1 MVGQTAIPR
10 SINQRAVRGSDLKG
24 SAQPEHGEG
33 RSDSIGISH
42 IRNFS
47 IIAHIDHGKTTLTD
61 RLLEAT
67 GTVGLGG
74 TVRLMDSN
82 PIEKE
87 RGITIK
93 LAPVRM
99 SYDLQSTIYT
109 LNLIDT
115 PGHVDFSYEV
125 SRALHA
131 CEGAILVV
139 DATKGIQAQT
149 IANYDKATEAG
160 LTIIPFINKIDMAA
174 AQPDRVSAELVETL
188 GFKPADI
195 LFGSAKTGAGV
206 TELLNVII
214 AHVPSPSSD
223 LCATKGEDRNFVAPL
238 RALIFNS
245 TFDIHKGVI
254 VFVKVI
260 EGEINKKNRD
270 NLFLYATHEKLSPLE
285 IGYFSADLP
294 AQAGMRAV
302 DHLGVGEVGYLATG
316 HKDIRAITIGDTLTT
331 VGASITPIEGY
342 HRPQAMV
349 FMDLYPIDAD
359 NYRDLVD
366 ALGKLAL
373 NDAALTYRA
382 AASPALGHGF
392 RVGFL
397 GILHAEI
404 VTERLSREFEVQV
417 VNTSP
422 SVPYQMTLKNGDH
435 LEISSPADWPRPE
448 MIEHIEEPVI
458 TLIVYTPEPYVG
470 GIMELCQGK
479 RAQFIDMQY
488 VSGKVK
494 LNYLMPLSELITNFY
509 DRLKSVSSG
518 YASVQYDHAGYQEID
533 AVKVDILLNTEPAEA
548 LSFVSPRF
556 SAESRG
562 RVLVDKLKNVIP
574 RSLIEVAI
582 QAAIGGKIIARAT
595 VKAFRKD
602 VTAKLH
608 GGDMTRNR
616 KLLEK
621 QKKGKKKMKML
632 GSVEVPQ
639 AAFTEILKI

>member
-1 MVGQTAIPR
+1 M
-10 SINQRAVRGSDLKG
+10 
-24 SAQPEHGEG
+24 
-33 RSDSIGISH
+33 ISN

-67 GTVGLGG
+67 GTVKEGG

-82 PIEKE
+82 PIEVE

-99 SYDLQSTIYT
+99 DYT
-109 LNLIDT
+109 PHSDHYILNLIDT

-131 CEGAILVV
+131 CEGAVLVV

-149 IANYDKATEAG
+149 IANYDKAKEAG
-160 LTIIPFINKIDMAA
+160 LTIIPFVNKIDMAA
-174 AQPDRVSAELVETL
+174 AEPERVATELVETL
-188 GFKPADI
+188 GFKKEDI
-195 LFGSAKTGAGV
+195 LFGSAKSGIGV
-206 TELLNVII
+206 TELLEAII
-214 AHVPSPSSD
+214 SRVPAPAPTTPGVKGAHTLGVSD
-223 LCATKGEDRNFVAPL
+223 QVPL
-238 RALIFNS
+238 RALVFNS
-245 TFDIHKGVI
+245 TFDTHKGVI
-254 VFVKVI
+254 AFVKVI
-260 EGEINKKNRD
+260 SGEINKQNRD
-270 NLFLYATHEKLSPLE
+270 NLLLFATGEKLSPLE
-285 IGYFSADLP
+285 IGFFSPD
-294 AQAGMRAV
+294 MRPS
-302 DHLGVGEVGYLATG
+302 DHIEVGEVGYIATG
-316 HKDIRAITIGDTLTT
+316 HKDIRAVTIGDTLTT
-331 VGASITPIEGY
+331 VGAVITPIEGY
-342 HRPQAMV
+342 ERPQPMV
-349 FMDLYPIDAD
+349 FMDLYPMDAGE
-359 NYRDLVD
+359 YRELVD

-373 NDAALTYRA
+373 NDASLTYHTA
-382 AASPALGHGF
+382 SSPALGHGF

-417 VNTSP
+417 VNTYP
-422 SVPYQMTLKNGDH
+422 SVPYKMTLKNGEHVD
-435 LEISSPADWPRPE
+435 ISSPADWPRPE
-448 MIEHIEEPVI
+448 LIDTIDEPLV
-458 TLIVYTPEPYVG
+458 TLTIYTPEPYVG
-470 GIMELCQGK
+470 GIMELTQGK
-479 RAQFIDMQY
+479 RAEFIDMQY
-488 VSGKVK
+488 VSGKVR

-518 YASVQYDHAGYQEID
+518 YASAQYDHAGYQSVD

-556 SAESRG
+556 SAEGRG
-562 RVLVDKLKNVIP
+562 RMLVDKLKDVIP

-582 QAAIGGKIIARAT
+582 QAAIGGKIIARST

>member
-1 MVGQTAIPR
+1 ML
-10 SINQRAVRGSDLKG
+10 N
-24 SAQPEHGEG
+24 
-33 RSDSIGISH
+33 

-47 IIAHIDHGKTTLTD
+47 IIAHIDHGKTTLAD

-67 GTVGLGG
+67 GTVSMGG

-82 PIEKE
+82 PIEVE

-99 SYDLQSTIYT
+99 LYRSDVNKVPHLKIDNCKLDISDSVYQ

-131 CEGAILVV
+131 CEGAVLVV
-139 DATKGIQAQT
+139 DATRGIQAQT
-149 IANYDKATEAG
+149 IANYDKAVEAG
-160 LTIIPFINKIDMAA
+160 LTIIPFINKIDMPAA
-174 AQPDRVSAELVETL
+174 EPAKVSRELCETL
-188 GFKPADI
+188 GFASSDI
-195 LFGSAKTGAGV
+195 ILGSAKTGTGV
-206 TELLNVII
+206 KELLQAIVDRI
-214 AHVPSPSSD
+214 PSPFSASTSSATAPEKCLQTRSD
-223 LCATKGEDRNFVAPL
+223 LRGLV
-238 RALIFNS
+238 FNS
-245 TFDIHKGVI
+245 TFDLHKGVI
-254 VFVKVI
+254 AFVKIV
-260 EGEINKKNRD
+260 EGEVNASNRD
-270 NLFLYATHEKLSPLE
+270 KLLLYATQEKLSPLD
-285 IGYFSADLP
+285 IGYFAP
-294 AQAGMRAV
+294 GM
-302 DHLGVGEVGYLATG
+302 LSSPTLECGEVGFVATG
-316 HKDIRAITIGDTLTT
+316 YKDIRAVTIGDTLTT
-331 VGASITPIEGY
+331 QGSLITPIEGY
-342 HRPQAMV
+342 HRPQPMV
-349 FMDLYPIDAD
+349 FMDLYPVEAD
-359 NYRDLVD
+359 QYRDLVD

-373 NDAALTYRA
+373 NDASLTYHA
-382 AASPALGHGF
+382 ASSPALGHGF

-404 VTERLSREFEVQV
+404 VTERLSREFGVSV

-422 SVPYQMTLKNGDH
+422 SVPYRMLLKNGEE

-448 MIEHIEEPVI
+448 MIDTVQEPVT
-458 TLIVYTPEPYVG
+458 TLTVYTPEPYVG

-479 RAQFIDMQY
+479 RAEFIDMQY
-488 VSGKVK
+488 VAGRVR
-494 LNYLMPLSELITNFY
+494 LNYLLPLSELITNFY

-518 YASVQYDHAGYQEID
+518 YASVQYEHAGYAPID

-556 SAESRG
+556 SAETRG
-562 RVLVDKLKNVIP
+562 RVLVDKLATVIP

-582 QAAIGGKIIARAT
+582 QAAIGGKIIARST

-632 GSVEVPQ
+632 GSVSVPQ
-639 AAFTEILKI
+639 EAFTEILKI

>member
-1 MVGQTAIPR
+1 MNTP
-10 SINQRAVRGSDLKG
+10 N
-24 SAQPEHGEG
+24 
-33 RSDSIGISH
+33 

-67 GTVGLGG
+67 GTVAPGG

-82 PIEKE
+82 PIEVE

-99 SYDLQSTIYT
+99 IYHPQLEQLENLRFENSDSEFI

-131 CEGAILVV
+131 CEGAVLVV
-139 DATKGIQAQT
+139 DATKGVQAQT
-149 IANYDKATEAG
+149 LANYALAKEIG
-160 LTIIPFINKIDMAA
+160 LTIIPVINKIDMAGA
-174 AQPDRVSAELVETL
+174 EPERVALELIENL
-188 GFKPADI
+188 GFTHDDI
-195 LFGSAKTGAGV
+195 LFVSAKTGEGV
-206 TELLNVII
+206 PVLLDAIVSRI
-214 AHVPSPSSD
+214 P
-223 LCATKGEDRNFVAPL
+223 APYTDSRIHGSTDL
-238 RALIFNS
+238 RALVFNS
-245 TFDIHKGVI
+245 TFDTHKGVI
-254 VFVKVI
+254 AFVKVI
-260 EGEINKKNRD
+260 AGEINQSNRD
-270 NLFLYATHEKLSPLE
+270 SLFLYATQEKLSPLD
-285 IGYFSADLP
+285 IGFFSPD
-294 AQAGMRAV
+294 MRSSDAIKS
-302 DHLGVGEVGYLATG
+302 GEVGFVATG

-331 VGASITPIEGY
+331 VGTTITPIEGY
-342 HRPQAMV
+342 QRPQPMV
-349 FMDLYPIDAD
+349 FMDLYPMDAAD
-359 NYRDLVD
+359 YRNLID

-373 NDAALTYRA
+373 NDTSLSYHAAS
-382 AASPALGHGF
+382 SPALGHGF

-404 VTERLSREFEVQV
+404 VTERLSREFEVNV

-422 SVPYQMTLKNGDH
+422 SVPYRIKIKNGTTS
-435 LEISSPADWPRPE
+435 EISSPADWPKPE
-448 MIEHIEEPVI
+448 TVDVVEEPMV
-458 TLIVYTPEPYVG
+458 TLTVYTPETYVG
-470 GIMELCQGK
+470 GIMELCQNK
-479 RAQFIDMQY
+479 RAEFVDMQY
-488 VSGKVK
+488 VSGRVR
-494 LNYLMPLSELITNFY
+494 LNYLMPLAELITNFY

-518 YASVQYDHAGYQEID
+518 YASVQYDHAGYLPVD

-548 LSFVSPRF
+548 LSFVAPR
-556 SAESRG
+556 SEAEGRG
-562 RVLVDKLKNVIP
+562 RVLVEKLKDVIP
-574 RSLIEVAI
+574 RSQIEVAI

-595 VKAFRKD
+595 IRAYRKD

>member
-1 MVGQTAIPR
+1 MTL
-10 SINQRAVRGSDLKG
+10 N
-24 SAQPEHGEG
+24 
-33 RSDSIGISH
+33 

-67 GTVGLGG
+67 GTVSLGG

-99 SYDLQSTIYT
+99 LYQCHRDTVSQQSDSEYI

-131 CEGAILVV
+131 CEGAVLVV

-160 LTIIPFINKIDMAA
+160 LTVIPFINKIDMAA
-174 AQPDRVSAELVETL
+174 SEPEKVAKELVETL
-188 GFKPADI
+188 GFSEQDI
-195 LFGSAKTGAGV
+195 VFGSAKTGSGV
-206 TELLNVII
+206 SELLDAIVKRIHAPPIDHNPLSID
-214 AHVPSPSSD
+214 H
-223 LCATKGEDRNFVAPL
+223 PL
-238 RALIFNS
+238 RALVFNS
-245 TFDIHKGVI
+245 TFDTHKGVI
-254 VFVKVI
+254 AFIKVVA
-260 EGEINKKNRD
+260 GEINKSNRN
-270 NLFLYATHEKLSPLE
+270 NLLLYATSEKLSPLE
-285 IGYFSADLP
+285 IGYFAPD
-294 AQAGMRAV
+294 MRTV

-331 VGASITPIEGY
+331 VGAKITPIEGY

-349 FMDLYPIDAD
+349 FMDLYPIDAN

-382 AASPALGHGF
+382 ASSPALGHGF

-448 MIEHIEEPVI
+448 MIEQVEEPVV
-458 TLIVYTPEPYVG
+458 TLIVYTPEIYVG

-479 RAQFIDMQY
+479 RGEFIDMQY
-488 VSGKVK
+488 VLSKVK

-548 LSFVSPRF
+548 LSFISPRF
-556 SAESRG
+556 SAEGRG
-562 RVLVDKLKNVIP
+562 RLLVDKLKDIIP

-582 QAAIGGKIIARAT
+582 QAAIGGKIIARST

>member
-1 MVGQTAIPR
+1 M
-10 SINQRAVRGSDLKG
+10 N
-24 SAQPEHGEG
+24 
-33 RSDSIGISH
+33 

-67 GTVGLGG
+67 GTVAIGG
-74 TVRLMDSN
+74 TIRLMDSN
-82 PIEKE
+82 PIEIE

-99 SYDLQSTIYT
+99 LYDLRSTTYT

-149 IANYDKATEAG
+149 IANYDKAKEAG
-160 LTIIPFINKIDMAA
+160 LTIIPFVNKIDMPAA
-174 AQPDRVSAELVETL
+174 DPNRVATELIETL
-188 GFKPADI
+188 GFKQEDI
-195 LFGSAKTGAGV
+195 LFGSAKSGTGV
-206 TELLNVII
+206 TELLDAII
-214 AHVPSPSSD
+214 ARDPAPAPIIPGVKGAHTPGMSD
-223 LCATKGEDRNFVAPL
+223 PL
-238 RALIFNS
+238 RALVFNS
-245 TFDIHKGVI
+245 TFDTHKGVI
-254 VFVKVI
+254 AFVKVI
-260 EGEINKKNRD
+260 EGEINKSNRN
-270 NLFLYATHEKLSPLE
+270 NLMLYATREKLSPLE
-285 IGYFSADLP
+285 IGFFSPD
-294 AQAGMRAV
+294 MRAS
-302 DHLGVGEVGYLATG
+302 DHIMVGEVGYIATG
-316 HKDIRAITIGDTLTT
+316 HKDIRAVTIGDTLTT
-331 VGASITPIEGY
+331 FGADITPVEGY
-342 HRPQAMV
+342 QRPQAMV
-349 FMDLYPIDAD
+349 FMDIYPIDAGD
-359 NYRDLVD
+359 YRNLVD

-373 NDAALTYRA
+373 NDASLAYHA
-382 AASPALGHGF
+382 ASSPALGHGF

-417 VNTSP
+417 VNTAP
-422 SVPYQMTLKNGDH
+422 SVPYKMILRNGEN
-435 LEISSPADWPRPE
+435 LEISSPADWPSPE
-448 MIEHIEEPVI
+448 AIASIEEPMV
-458 TLIVYTPEPYVG
+458 TLTIYTPELYVG
-470 GIMELCQGK
+470 GIMELTQGK
-479 RAQFIDMQY
+479 RAEFIDMQY
-488 VSGKVK
+488 VSGKVR

-518 YASVQYDHAGYQEID
+518 YASVQYDHSGYAPVD
-533 AVKVDILLNTEPAEA
+533 AAKVDILLNGEPAEA
-548 LSFVSPRF
+548 LSFVSPRY
-556 SAESRG
+556 SAESRA
-562 RVLVDKLKNVIP
+562 RVLVDKLAEVIP

-582 QAAIGGKIIARAT
+582 QAAIGGKIIARST

-621 QKKGKKKMKML
+621 QKKGKKKMKQL
-632 GSVEVPQ
+632 GQVAVPQ
-639 AAFTEILKI
+639 EAFTEILKI

>member
-1 MVGQTAIPR
+1 M
-10 SINQRAVRGSDLKG
+10 N
-24 SAQPEHGEG
+24 
-33 RSDSIGISH
+33 

-67 GTVGLGG
+67 GTVSMGG
-74 TVRLMDSN
+74 TIRLMDSN

-93 LAPVRM
+93 LAP
-99 SYDLQSTIYT
+99 
-109 LNLIDT
+109 
-115 PGHVDFSYEV
+115 GHVDFSYEV

-131 CEGAILVV
+131 CEGAVLVV

-160 LTIIPFINKIDMAA
+160 LTIIPFINKIDMAS
-174 AQPDRVSAELVETL
+174 AQPDRVATDLVETL
-188 GFKPADI
+188 GFKPAEI
-195 LFGSAKTGAGV
+195 LFGSAKSGIGV
-206 TELLNVII
+206 PELLEAIVTRIPC
-214 AHVPSPSSD
+214 PSE
-223 LCATKGEDRNFVAPL
+223 AIGEGEL
-238 RALIFNS
+238 RALVFNS

-254 VFVKVI
+254 AFIKVVA
-260 EGEINKKNRD
+260 GEINKTNRN
-270 NLFLYATHEKLSPLE
+270 NLLLYATREKLSPLE
-285 IGYFSADLP
+285 IGYFAPD
-294 AQAGMRAV
+294 MRVV

-316 HKDIRAITIGDTLTT
+316 HKDIHSITIGDTLTT
-331 VGASITPIEGY
+331 VGANIVPIEGY

-382 AASPALGHGF
+382 ASSPALGHGF

-417 VNTSP
+417 VNPSP

-448 MIEHIEEPVI
+448 VIEQIEEPVV
-458 TLIVYTPEPYVG
+458 TLVIYTPEPYVG

-518 YASVQYDHAGYQEID
+518 YASLLYDHAGYQQID

-556 SAESRG
+556 SAEGRG
-562 RVLVDKLKNVIP
+562 RLLVDKLQGVIP

>member
-1 MVGQTAIPR
+1 MQ
-10 SINQRAVRGSDLKG
+10 
-24 SAQPEHGEG
+24 
-33 RSDSIGISH
+33 

-67 GTVGLGG
+67 GTVATGG
-74 TVRLMDSN
+74 MVRLMDSN
-82 PIEKE
+82 PIEQE

-99 SYDLQSTIYT
+99 IYKDHI

-131 CEGAILVV
+131 CEGAVLVV

-149 IANYDKATEAG
+149 IANYDKAKEAG

-174 AQPDRVSAELVETL
+174 AEPERVADELVANL
-188 GFKPADI
+188 GFTHEEI
-195 LFGSAKTGAGV
+195 LFGSAKSGTGV
-206 TELLNVII
+206 DELLDEI
-214 AHVPSPSSD
+214 AKRVPEPKVESD
-223 LCATKGEDRNFVAPL
+223 KHLK
-238 RALIFNS
+238 ALVFNS
-245 TFDIHKGVI
+245 TFDVHKGVI
-254 VFVKVI
+254 AFVKVVS
-260 EGEINKKNRD
+260 GEINKSNRD
-270 NLFLYATHEKLSPLE
+270 NLLLYATKEKFSPLE
-285 IGYFSADLP
+285 IGFFSPD
-294 AQAGMRAV
+294 MRAFSV
-302 DHLGVGEVGYLATG
+302 IATGEVGYIATG
-316 HKDIRAITIGDTLTT
+316 HKDIRAVTIGDTLTEA
-331 VGASITPIEGY
+331 GSSITPIAGY
-342 HRPQAMV
+342 SRPQAMV

-359 NYRDLVD
+359 EYRELVE

-373 NDAALTYRA
+373 NDASLTYHPA
-382 AASPALGHGF
+382 SSPALGHGF

-404 VTERLSREFEVQV
+404 VTERLSREFQVAV

-422 SVPYQMTLKNGDH
+422 SVPYKMKLRNN
-435 LEISSPADWPRPE
+435 EEVEVSSPADWPKPE
-448 MIEHIEEPVI
+448 MIEAIEEPMV
-458 TLIVYTPEPYVG
+458 TLTVFTPEPYVG

-479 RAQFIDMQY
+479 RGEFVDMQY
-488 VSGKVK
+488 VSGKVR
-494 LNYLMPLSELITNFY
+494 LNYIMPLSELITNFY

-518 YASVQYDHAGYQEID
+518 YASVQYDHLGYQRVD
-533 AVKVDILLNTEPAEA
+533 VAKVDILLNGEPAEA
-548 LSFVSPRF
+548 LSFVSPRHN
-556 SAESRG
+556 AETRG
-562 RVLVDKLKNVIP
+562 RVLVDKLKDVIP
-574 RSLIEVAI
+574 RSQVEVAI
-582 QAAIGGKIIARAT
+582 QAAIGGKIIARST
-595 VKAFRKD
+595 VKAYRKD

>member
-1 MVGQTAIPR
+1 MYT
-10 SINQRAVRGSDLKG
+10 DK
-24 SAQPEHGEG
+24 
-33 RSDSIGISH
+33 

-67 GTVGLGG
+67 GTVTAGG
-74 TVRLMDSN
+74 EIRLMDSN

-99 SYDLQSTIYT
+99 NYSGHI

-131 CEGAILVV
+131 CEGAVLVV

-149 IANYDKATEAG
+149 IANFDKAKEAG
-160 LTIIPFINKIDMAA
+160 LTVIPFVNKIDMPAA
-174 AQPDRVSAELVETL
+174 EPARVAKELTETL
-188 GFKPADI
+188 GFRSDEI
-195 LFGSAKTGAGV
+195 LFGSAKSGV
-206 TELLNVII
+206 GVKELLAAILSR
-214 AHVPSPSSD
+214 VPAP
-223 LCATKGEDRNFVAPL
+223 ATPPDESLK
-238 RALIFNS
+238 ALVFNS
-245 TFDIHKGVI
+245 TFDTHKGVI
-254 VFVKVI
+254 AFVKVVA
-260 EGEINKKNRD
+260 GEINAGNRD
-270 NLFLYATHEKLSPLE
+270 HLFLHATREKLSPLE
-285 IGYFSADLP
+285 IGFFAPD
-294 AQAGMRAV
+294 MRATSTIV
-302 DHLGVGEVGYLATG
+302 AGEVGYLATG
-316 HKDIRAITIGDTLTT
+316 HKDIRLITIGDTLTT
-331 VGASITPIEGY
+331 FGAKITPIEGY

-349 FMDLYPIDAD
+349 FMDLYPVDAGD
-359 NYRDLVD
+359 YRDLVD

-373 NDAALTYRA
+373 NDASLTYHP

-404 VTERLSREFEVQV
+404 VTERLSREFAVHV

-422 SVPYQMTLKNGDH
+422 SVPYQIQLRSGES
-435 LEISSPADWPRPE
+435 LEVSSPSDWPRPE
-448 MIEHIEEPVI
+448 LIESIKEPMI
-458 TLIVYTPEPYVG
+458 TLTIYTPDPYVG
-470 GIMELCQGK
+470 GIMDLCQGK
-479 RAQFIDMQY
+479 RAEFIDMQY
-488 VSGKVK
+488 VAGKVR
-494 LNYLMPLSELITNFY
+494 LSYLMPLSELITNFY
-509 DRLKSVSSG
+509 DRLKSISSG
-518 YASVQYDHAGYQEID
+518 YASVQYDHADYQAAD
-533 AVKVDILLNTEPAEA
+533 VVKIDILLNGDPAEA
-548 LSFVSPRF
+548 LSFVAPKSL
-556 SAESRG
+556 AEGRG
-562 RVLVDKLKNVIP
+562 RQLVDKLKEVIP
-574 RSLIEVAI
+574 RAQLEIAI
-582 QAAIGGKIIARAT
+582 QAAIGGKIIARST

-608 GGDMTRNR
+608 GGDMSRNR

-639 AAFTEILKI
+639 EAFTEILKL

>member
-1 MVGQTAIPR
+1 VYGVLRLQTAKEKF
-10 SINQRAVRGSDLKG
+10 SMN
-24 SAQPEHGEG
+24 
-33 RSDSIGISH
+33 

-67 GTVGLGG
+67 GTVSMGG
-74 TVRLMDSN
+74 TIRLMDSN

-99 SYDLQSTIYT
+99 LYQDYI

-131 CEGAILVV
+131 CEGAVLVV

-160 LTIIPFINKIDMAA
+160 LTIIPFINKIDMAS
-174 AQPDRVSAELVETL
+174 AQPDRVATDLVETL
-188 GFKPADI
+188 GFKPAEI
-195 LFGSAKTGAGV
+195 LFGSAKSGIGV
-206 TELLNVII
+206 PELLEAIVTRIPC
-214 AHVPSPSSD
+214 PSE
-223 LCATKGEDRNFVAPL
+223 AIGEGEL
-238 RALIFNS
+238 RALVFNS

-254 VFVKVI
+254 AFIKVVA
-260 EGEINKKNRD
+260 GEINKTNRN
-270 NLFLYATHEKLSPLE
+270 NLLLYATREKLSPLE
-285 IGYFSADLP
+285 IGYFAPD
-294 AQAGMRAV
+294 MRVV

-316 HKDIRAITIGDTLTT
+316 HKDIHSITIGDTLTT
-331 VGASITPIEGY
+331 VGANIVPIEGY

-382 AASPALGHGF
+382 ASSPALGHGF

-448 MIEHIEEPVI
+448 VIEQIEEPVV
-458 TLIVYTPEPYVG
+458 TLVIYTPEPYVG

-518 YASVQYDHAGYQEID
+518 YASLLYDHAGYQQID

-556 SAESRG
+556 SAEGRG
-562 RVLVDKLKNVIP
+562 RLLVDKLQGVIP